1 MRNKCLSL
9 KRGKKE
15 NGSFEWCLAM
25 HFSLFSMY
33 FVAQLS
39 NVNVL
44 GRWIVVGVM
53 KYGRWELKFVG
64 SAVMNCDGWGCKFV
78 QGIE

>member
-1 MRNKCLSL
+1 
-9 KRGKKE
+9 
-15 NGSFEWCLAM
+15 M
-25 HFSLFSMY
+25 HFSVFAMY

-39 NVNVL
+39 NVVAL
-44 GRWIVVGVM
+44 GRWIVVGAM

-78 QGIE
+78 